1 MSESVP
7 PLPTYAFVTGIW
19 IWSLVRRRREG
30 GDIGGRNCVVTV
42 LLSICTVTSHMVNKG
57 GKVLCKYSS
66 PWKSETDFG
75 FLKAIVFCVRPYT
88 VFSRPLLS
96 RLEPFGVLL
105 V

>member
-7 PLPTYAFVTGIW
+7 PLPTYVFVTGIW
-19 IWSLVRRRREG
+19 ICSLVRRSKG
-30 GDIGGRNCVVTV
+30 GAKDVGGRNCVITA
-42 LLSICTVTSHMVNKG
+42 LSIYTVTAHMVNKG

-66 PWKSETDFG
+66 PWKNETDFG
-75 FLKAIVFCVRPYT
+75 FLKAVVFCVRPYT
-88 VFSRPLLS
+88 VFSRPLVS